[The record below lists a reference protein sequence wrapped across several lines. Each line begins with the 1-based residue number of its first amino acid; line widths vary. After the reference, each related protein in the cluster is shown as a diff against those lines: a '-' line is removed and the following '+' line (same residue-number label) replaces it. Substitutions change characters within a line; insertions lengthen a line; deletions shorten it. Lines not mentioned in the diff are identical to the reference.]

1 MVCGTRFKA
10 GKSKFSRTIKNFLS
24 LQLCM
29 FLYQSK
35 NGAESA
41 SVVNVCGLNSV
52 EVVAQVR
59 TGKSTVCAADIYN
72 LMTVCDL
79 SQ

>member
-1 MVCGTRFKA
+1 
-10 GKSKFSRTIKNFLS
+10 
-24 LQLCM
+24 M

-79 SQ
+79 SQWARCKSPDEGATLLQK